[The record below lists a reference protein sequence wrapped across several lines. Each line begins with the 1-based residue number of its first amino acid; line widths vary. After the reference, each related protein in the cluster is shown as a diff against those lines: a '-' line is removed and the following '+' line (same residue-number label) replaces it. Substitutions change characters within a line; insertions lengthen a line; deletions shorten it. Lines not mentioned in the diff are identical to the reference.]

1 MSIRVAWYSGKFYSG
16 IIHRR
21 SFPGKAWTSTLF
33 MMSLAL
39 NIRGTSIECDFS
51 SSIIDT
57 NRTLQAFLAW
67 LAQALVLR
75 DRWPYWT
82 HVGPWPSAT
91 PNNNRGRRWSPEDRQ
106 GTPMSVIAFII
117 MSCQGPRRKK
127 YFAFLYSECTCIVS
141 SFFIFMHFSVLHLL
155 CPWMSLLQYSN
166 HVPTASL
173 AAISLHFLLPK

>member
-82 HVGPWPSAT
+82 HVGSWSSDAT
-91 PNNNRGRRWSPEDRQ
+91 NYARGRWRTGDTGTNVSVILVSFNLRSPLFTSYFFAFTYSLCLLLFQ
-106 GTPMSVIAFII
+106 GTVSV
-117 MSCQGPRRKK
+117 C
-127 YFAFLYSECTCIVS
+127 LN
-141 SFFIFMHFSVLHLL
+141 L
-155 CPWMSLLQYSN
+155 N
-166 HVPTASL
+166 
-173 AAISLHFLLPK
+173 